1 MITGGHC
8 GQKLWHLSTV
18 ADHLQSWQTP
28 ANKSTSFDSLYR
40 NVRKP
45 ITLSEHFHHQMTFK
59 IFPSILCTHLHYS
72 VLGNN
77 TPRLLQITDA
87 YCHIIFVLLQ
97 VLCISKYKHIFRTT
111 ANLAWT
117 LVTWSTYQISWKS
130 TCWCKMIRQ
139 WHNYSYFMYDGLMD
153 RKTDKQTDMT
163 KLTGAFCHC
172 ANAPKF
178 VPI

>member
-1 MITGGHC
+1 MFLKWFLSTLNNDYRGSLWP
-8 GQKLWHLSTV
+8 QAVWHLSTV

-72 VLGNN
+72 VMGNN

-97 VLCISKYKHIFRTT
+97 VLCISKYEHIFRTT

-139 WHNYSYFMYDGLMD
+139 WHNYSYFMSFLH
-153 RKTDKQTDMT
+153 R
-163 KLTGAFCHC
+163 CHRD
-172 ANAPKF
+172 NEKNW
-178 VPI
+178 VW